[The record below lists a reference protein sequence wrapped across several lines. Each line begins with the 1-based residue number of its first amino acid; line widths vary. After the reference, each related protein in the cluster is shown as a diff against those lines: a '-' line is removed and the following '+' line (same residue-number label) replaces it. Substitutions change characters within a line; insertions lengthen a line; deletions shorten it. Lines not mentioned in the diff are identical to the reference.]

1 MCCQLSELRGS
12 GVIEMADNLIF
23 EIGTEEMPAESM
35 QVFRRDY
42 LNTAENIFNKNNL
55 EYSDMNVYSTPRRLV
70 LSVKE
75 LSEKQKDNKE
85 VVRGPAVNIAFD
97 DEGNATRAGQGFAR
111 GQGVEVEDLIEKD
124 GYLYAEKTE
133 KGKKTT
139 KVLPDILLDIVKKVP
154 LPKAMRWGSVEMEF
168 IRPIKWIL
176 ALFGS
181 RDIELEI
188 AEVKS
193 SNYSIGHRFL
203 SSGKIRINNADN
215 YFDKLEKEFIIVKEN
230 KRRKIIKNQIA
241 KLELSGEALIEE
253 SLMNEVIDLVEYPT
267 AFKGVF
273 SKDYLELPSEV
284 LITAMQKHQRYFPVI
299 SSEGELQPEFIG
311 VRDGGS
317 EYLSEVISGNEMVL
331 KGRLDDAQ
339 FFFAEDRKYGFLNR
353 IEDIKDIVF
362 QQDLGS
368 VYEKVQKL
376 KKITSILAD
385 LLNYD
390 QHKKEKAVRAA
401 ELCKNDL
408 ATEMVNEF
416 ANLQGVMGRE
426 YALLAGEAEET
437 AEAIFEH
444 YLPRYAGDSL
454 PETDAGIILSMAEK
468 IFNLSSHF
476 LLGNIPTGSQ
486 DHFALRRQ
494 ATGLV
499 RIILSND
506 MTINIEEIIE
516 KSMSVININP
526 EDKEKRAS
534 QLKEFIK
541 QRLENLLSDLNIRY
555 DIINAVINVNDND
568 LVDIYKRAE
577 KLMEFRSSNPELFV
591 DLLRGLVRAKNI
603 SEKLGSKIKIE
614 EGLLEED
621 EEKELYKDFKV
632 IQPQIQSYFTK
643 KDYQKGFYLLVD
655 LKENI
660 DNFLDNVMVMVD
672 DDKLKDNR
680 LSLLTEISELTTD
693 VFDIEEIAL
702 D

>member
-1 MCCQLSELRGS
+1 
-12 GVIEMADNLIF
+12 MAENLIF

-35 QVFRRDY
+35 QVFRKDY
-42 LNTAENIFNKNNL
+42 LRTAENIFNKNNL
-55 EYSDMNVYSTPRRLV
+55 EYNEMNVYSTPRRLV

-97 DEGNATRAGQGFAR
+97 EEGNATKAGQGFAR
-111 GQGVEVEDLIEKD
+111 GQGVEVEELIEED
-124 GYLYAEKTE
+124 GYLYAEKIE
-133 KGKKTT
+133 KGKKTAQ
-139 KVLPDILLDIVKKVP
+139 VLSDILIEIVNKVP
-154 LPKAMRWGSVEMEF
+154 LPKAMRWGSVKMEF

-176 ALFGS
+176 ALFG
-181 RDIELEI
+181 RKKIELKI

-193 SNYSIGHRFL
+193 SDYSIGHRFL
-203 SSGKIRINNADN
+203 SSGNIEIDNADN
-215 YFDKLEKEFIIVKEN
+215 YFNKLEKEYIIVKEN
-230 KRRKIIKNQIA
+230 KRRKIIKKQIS
-241 KLELSGEALIEE
+241 KLNLKGEALIEE
-253 SLMNEVIDLVEYPT
+253 SLMDEVIDLVEYPT
-267 AFKGVF
+267 AFKGGF
-273 SKDYLELPSEV
+273 SEDYLELPSEV

-299 SSEGELQPEFIG
+299 NSEGELQAEFVG

-317 EYLSEVISGNEMVL
+317 DYLSEVVSGNEMVL

-339 FFFAEDRKYGFLNR
+339 FFFAEDQKYGFLNR
-353 IEDIKDIVF
+353 SEDIKNIVF

-376 KKITSILAD
+376 KKITLILAE
-385 LLNYD
+385 LLGYD
-390 QHKKEKAVRAA
+390 QNKKEKAVRAA

-426 YALLAGEAEET
+426 YALLAGEDRET

-454 PETDAGIILSMAEK
+454 PETDAGTILSMAEK

-476 LLGNIPTGSQ
+476 LLANIPTGSQ
-486 DHFALRRQ
+486 DPFALRRQ

-499 RIILSND
+499 RIILSKD
-506 MTINIEEIIE
+506 ITIDIEELIE

-526 EDKEKRAS
+526 EDKDKRAA

-541 QRLENLLSDLNIRY
+541 QRLENLLSELNIRY
-555 DIINAVINVNDND
+555 DIINAVIDVNDSD

-603 SEKLGSKIKIE
+603 SEKLDSKIKIDA
-614 EGLLEED
+614 GLLQED

-632 IQPQIQSYFTK
+632 IQPEIKNYFAK
-643 KDYQKGFYLLVD
+643 KDYKKGFYLLVD

-672 DDKLKDNR
+672 DEKLKKNR
-680 LSLLTEISELTTD
+680 LSLLAEISELMTD